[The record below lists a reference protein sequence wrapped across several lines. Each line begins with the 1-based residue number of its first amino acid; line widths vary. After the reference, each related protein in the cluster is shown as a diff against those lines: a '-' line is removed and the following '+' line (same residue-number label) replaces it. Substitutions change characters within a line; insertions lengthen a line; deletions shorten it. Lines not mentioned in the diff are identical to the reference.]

1 MNYFKEIIHGTKTL
15 LTGMN
20 VTGVY
25 FFRNLFTRKDIITQ
39 QYPDNIDTLKMFD
52 RFKGEVI
59 MSHNEL
65 NQHKCDACTMCE
77 IACPNGS
84 IEIVFDKQPNPHTGK
99 PMKVL
104 THHIYHLEMCTMC
117 GLCIEAC
124 PQDAIEWGQGFHH
137 TTGNRGDLTK
147 ALNKSGSELDPSRIK
162 KPKPK
167 PAVAKKAL
175 ADKPAAKPK
184 PAAAK
189 VEKTEAA
196 PKAEAK
202 KEVLKKEEAPKAE
215 VKADDVEQK
224 TEKTEK

>member
-167 PAVAKKAL
+167 PA
-175 ADKPAAKPK
+175 AKPK
-184 PAAAK
+184 
-189 VEKTEAA
+189 TAA

>member
-59 MSHNEL
+59 MGHNKL

-147 ALNKSGSELDPSRIK
+147 SLNKPGSELDPSRIK

-167 PAVAKKAL
+167 PAAKPKPAVAEAV
-175 ADKPAAKPK
+175 ADKPTNADAKVDK

-196 PKAEAK
+196 TKA
-202 KEVLKKEEAPKAE
+202 EAPKAE
-215 VKADDVEQK
+215 VKADDVEPKTDK
-224 TEKTEK
+224 TEK